1 MLEQRLITALV
12 LGALAAGGILWL
24 PQAWF
29 GVALIGIA
37 LAGAWEWGRLL
48 ALSWPV
54 GRIGYCLLVLVVMV
68 LALRWVDDQ
77 VFLFSVFMF
86 SCGYWCVVL
95 IWLGRYLA
103 RPERRA
109 SLCGWS
115 LAGLVTLTTPWV
127 ALMGMRAASDF
138 GSPYVL
144 FLVMLIW
151 VADSGAYFAG
161 RLWGR
166 RKLVPLISPGKT
178 WAGVYG
184 ALGGSLLFAL
194 GGGIALGVTRWPWF
208 VAVCMVTVVFAIVGD
223 LFESMLKR
231 QHGAKDS
238 GSLLPGHG
246 GILDRVDSLTA
257 AAPVFAAGLWSLSP

>member
-12 LGALAAGGILWL
+12 LGLLAVGAILLL
-24 PQAWF
+24 PLPWF
-29 GVALIGIA
+29 GVTLLGIA
-37 LAGAWEWGRLL
+37 LASAWEWGRLL
-48 ALSWPV
+48 TLSWPA
-54 GRIGYCLLVLVVMV
+54 GRIGYCCLVLIIMV
-68 LALRWVDDQ
+68 LTWRWVDDPFFLSS
-77 VFLFSVFMF
+77 VFLFS
-86 SCGYWCVVL
+86 CAYWCVVL

-109 SLCGWS
+109 SRCGWS

-127 ALMGMRAASDF
+127 ALMGMRAAPEL
-138 GSPYVL
+138 GSRYVL

-151 VADSGAYFAG
+151 VVDSGAYFAG

-166 RKLVPLISPGKT
+166 RKLAPVISPGKT

-194 GGGIALGVTRWPWF
+194 GGGLALGVTRWPWF
-208 VAVCMVTVVFAIVGD
+208 VAVCMVTVAFAMVGD

-246 GILDRVDSLTA
+246 GILDRLDSLTA
-257 AAPVFAAGLWSLSP
+257 AAPVFAAGLWGLSP